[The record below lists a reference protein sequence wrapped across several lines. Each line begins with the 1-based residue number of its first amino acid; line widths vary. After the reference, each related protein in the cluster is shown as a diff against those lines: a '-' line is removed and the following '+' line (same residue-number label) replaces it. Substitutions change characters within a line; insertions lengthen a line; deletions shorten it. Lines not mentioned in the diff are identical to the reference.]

1 MKGDIYMADTQ
12 KLRKAIEDFK
22 FHSRPSNSDRS
33 SPCTVGDVE
42 KVIVNISKVL
52 QKFIEE
58 LEE

>member
-1 MKGDIYMADTQ
+1 MADTQ

-22 FHSRPSNSDRS
+22 FYSRPSNSDRN

-42 KVIVNISKVL
+42 KVIDNISKVL